1 MTSVWLRNALGQS
14 SVSCGHVGEVPPGL
28 CISSS
33 PASSHPTTAAQASP
47 GAQDHPTFILSIT
60 TPPPPPLSGWQFTA
74 PGPYTKEG
82 RGLTLQLKEQAL
94 P

>member
-60 TPPPPPLSGWQFTA
+60 TPPPPRFLAGSSQLRVPTQRRA
-74 PGPYTKEG
+74 EG
-82 RGLTLQLKEQAL
+82 
-94 P
+94 